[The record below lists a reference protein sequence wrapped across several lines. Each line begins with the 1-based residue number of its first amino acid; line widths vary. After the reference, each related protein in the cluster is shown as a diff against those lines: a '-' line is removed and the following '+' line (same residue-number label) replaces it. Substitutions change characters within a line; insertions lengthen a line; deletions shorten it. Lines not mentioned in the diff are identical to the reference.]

1 MRISILQIKIVHSVV
16 FWVLSACV
24 LYALYSGI
32 FDRIT
37 TLTWVAVAGG
47 LIEGV
52 VLVAGGWKCPLAKMA
67 ENLGAERGSVT
78 DIFLPRWFAMRI
90 FSVCGTLF
98 TIACIILV
106 MRLLQR

>member
-1 MRISILQIKIVHSVV
+1 MRMTILQIKIVHSLV
-16 FWVLSACV
+16 FWVLSVCV

-32 FDRIT
+32 FNRIT
-37 TLTWVAVAGG
+37 ALTWVAVAGG

-52 VLVAGGWKCPLAKMA
+52 VLVSSGWKCPLARMA

-90 FSVCGTLF
+90 FSICGTTF
-98 TIACIILV
+98 IVACVIIV
-106 MRLLQR
+106 VRLLRP